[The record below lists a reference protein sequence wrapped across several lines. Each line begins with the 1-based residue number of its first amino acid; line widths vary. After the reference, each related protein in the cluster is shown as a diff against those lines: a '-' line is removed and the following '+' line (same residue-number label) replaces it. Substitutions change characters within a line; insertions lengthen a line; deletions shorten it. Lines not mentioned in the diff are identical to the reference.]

1 MGDIIR
7 DNLAHIDRLGL
18 CHRHED
24 VCAVCKKPFYRTVE
38 HVYKHSRL
46 GKDLYSCS
54 WTCYRIMDK
63 RVKRER
69 KERPKKER
77 PKKAAPVKSAISKRD
92 QRIEQC
98 KAKLKHYTEATNAA
112 QPGTQG
118 RKNAQNRAREWR
130 IKLQIAKMK
139 GE

>member
-1 MGDIIR
+1 MGEIIH

-18 CHRHED
+18 CHRRED
-24 VCAVCKKPFYRTVE
+24 TCAVCKKPFYRTVE

-69 KERPKKER
+69 KEKPKTER
-77 PKKAAPVKSAISKRD
+77 AKKHAPAKTVSPR
-92 QRIEQC
+92 RERRVEQC
-98 KAKLKHYTEATNAA
+98 KAKLKHYIEEINAA
-112 QPGTQG
+112 PPGTQK
-118 RKNAQNRAREWR
+118 RKNAQNLAREWR
-130 IKLQIAKMK
+130 KKLQIAETK